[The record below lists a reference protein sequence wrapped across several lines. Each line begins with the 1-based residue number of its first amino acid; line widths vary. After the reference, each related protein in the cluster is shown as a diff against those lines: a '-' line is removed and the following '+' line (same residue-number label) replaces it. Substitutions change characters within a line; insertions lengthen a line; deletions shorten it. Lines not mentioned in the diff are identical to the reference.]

1 MKALVCLAQKLHKYF
16 VKKMQNLLSFIFLL
30 AFVPSSA
37 FAVTFSNLN
46 ITATEFSVDIS
57 GNLPGPEPDD
67 NAHWLIIT
75 HPNVNTNPGFV
86 LEDFAIAATA
96 SFSGSQT
103 VSFFKTGNSAAGD
116 YAWVEFTNVLAGLE
130 SLNGTLSGTWS
141 SAVFNPNEASSVNFY
156 YGTDEYG
163 ALTTGVFLGSASR
176 SVPDT
181 GSTAALLGVGVIA
194 LGFARRRL
202 G

>member
-1 MKALVCLAQKLHKYF
+1 
-16 VKKMQNLLSFIFLL
+16 MQRVFILLKVSLLL

-57 GNLPGPEPDD
+57 GNLPGPEPYD

-75 HPNVNTNPGFV
+75 HPTLNTTPGFV
-86 LEDFAIAATA
+86 LENYQMADPA

-103 VSFFKTGNSAAGD
+103 VSYFTTGNSDYGD
-116 YAWVEFTNVLAGLE
+116 YAGVVFTNVLSGFE

-141 SAVFNPNEASSVNFY
+141 SAVFDPGEASSVNFY
-156 YGTDEYG
+156 YGTDELG
-163 ALTTGVFLGSASR
+163 GLTTGVFLGSASR

-181 GSTAALLGVGVIA
+181 GSTAALLGVGVFA
-194 LGFARRRL
+194 LAAARRRL

>member
-1 MKALVCLAQKLHKYF
+1 MA
-16 VKKMQNLLSFIFLL
+16 FLP
-30 AFVPSSA
+30 ASA

-57 GNLPGPEPDD
+57 GNLPGPEPYD

-75 HPNVNTNPGFV
+75 HPTLNTTPGFV
-86 LEDFAIAATA
+86 LENFEIADPA

-103 VSFFKTGNSAAGD
+103 VSFFKTGNSVSGD
-116 YAWVEFTNVLAGLE
+116 YAWVQFTNVLSGGE
-130 SLNGTLSGTWS
+130 SLDGTLSGTWS
-141 SAVFNPNEASSVNFY
+141 SAVFDPGEASSVKFY
-156 YGTDEYG
+156 YGTDELG
-163 ALTTGVFLGSASR
+163 GLTTGVFLGSASR

-181 GSTAALLGVGVIA
+181 GSTAALLGAGVVA
-194 LGFARRRL
+194 LAFARRRL